1 MSFDFYHFFL
11 QGIEDDNTGKT
22 RVLLPTYKFT
32 MKISHSSGQM
42 CHFDGSYGLCL
53 GHGLFFVR
61 NCDGFF
67 IWQPHSFAQE
77 RAELFD
83 CFGMRFFFG
92 GKCSWSKQSTL
103 DISLERVVGRTSA
116 NGLEVMGFIQLYE
129 AITVHAFAIEHVRY
143 PAITLF
149 VNWNSCSLFEVL
161 TRKYFLTTQPFQH
174 SSTERFVDN
183 SHFQQDGSLLVLMW
197 L

>member
-1 MSFDFYHFFL
+1 MPLWWILWVVSWTWTFFCQEL
-11 QGIEDDNTGKT
+11 RRFLHLATTQFCTGEGGI
-22 RVLLPTYKFT
+22 VWLLW
-32 MKISHSSGQM
+32 
-42 CHFDGSYGLCL
+42 D
-53 GHGLFFVR
+53 
-61 NCDGFF
+61 
-67 IWQPHSFAQE
+67 A
-77 RAELFD
+77 
-83 CFGMRFFFG
+83 FFFG